1 MVSLCRSNLEGL
13 WSISSDRKASGPL
26 CTHWFYCNKATCTRQ
41 HLKWASF
48 SFQWKPKKSKKKKK
62 KKTEKKGKKKTKD
75 ESYNRECQLQIN
87 PTASAASPVSGAQ
100 VFIRRVLFKC
110 HLKRQGCLLNVTMKH
125 AKGEAMLSD
134 AHIPP
139 RHLDPTLAHCLS
151 PPFSFFFLF
160 IKQEKVDRSMLVNAN
175 CLYSHRDTV

>member
-48 SFQWKPKKSKKKKK
+48 SFQWKPKKSKKKKKTEK

-139 RHLDPTLAHCLS
+139 DTS
-151 PPFSFFFLF
+151 IPPLLTVYPPLFLFFSFLLN
-160 IKQEKVDRSMLVNAN
+160 KRK
-175 CLYSHRDTV
+175 